1 VGRDARVFMGSGL
14 DMSAICF
21 PFGYQRYLVLDPP
34 RYFDKGED
42 IYLLSTYPN
51 LILVL
56 VLVQR
61 LCAYQLPLVGEI
73 HSALA

>member
-34 RYFDKGED
+34 RYFNKGED
-42 IYLLSTYPN
+42 IYLLSTYPKFDTS
-51 LILVL
+51 
-56 VLVQR
+56 
-61 LCAYQLPLVGEI
+61 ASVGAAVVRV
-73 HSALA
+73 STASRGRDT